1 MPKSRFSIDITDIII
16 FSTIFALAGL
26 WINPVVYYSLPRYE
40 ASGNLPAYPGQG
52 MDAAASFLITSTFG
66 NAWAGAFLIA
76 AVLSAVCGLAGLLLR
91 MQGGYARALRYL
103 PAIIMLLNFVQPMH
117 FFSDGLSIIAAL
129 GLMLLYQA
137 TARAQVIARTGLF
150 LVLGSVLFS
159 CAPNGFLVFAS
170 MGIIFE
176 IARKRNF
183 AAAVGQGVIAASIP
197 AIATICIFPSYTI
210 PQAYALV
217 WKTVLPNSPFA
228 LLHLALL
235 LYFPCGF
242 ALMLVMKGRSALL
255 SARKPSGRGTGF
267 QGVIVGATMAVLA
280 AIALWAITTSDF
292 HRNASMQCAMLA
304 ENWDRIIAIGE
315 KIPPASLTVVH
326 THLIDRALYKK
337 GRLLDDLCKFPQ
349 NQRAL
354 LLDVDDNKLS
364 GWSYFWKHACAGWTY
379 YDLGWVNGAENSACE
394 AATQGYR
401 PALLLLSR
409 IYAIKGMPDAARI
422 CLGKL
427 AQDPA
432 YRRRARE
439 LSSVLAAD
447 SALSANPDVR
457 QVRSIMLKA
466 DRLQSMDSP
475 LDLLISENPGN
486 RMAFEY
492 RIALHLMRGELDS
505 IATAVPKFRALGY
518 PRLPRLCEEA
528 LMLREMVMQKEPEL
542 YGYALSR
549 ETVSVFKNFFSIL
562 LTKHGGQA
570 KNAYHDLTKY
580 RDSYFFYCTY
590 FMKPAGVNR

>member
-16 FSTIFALAGL
+16 FITIFALAGL

-40 ASGNLPAYPGQG
+40 ASGNPPAYPGQG
-52 MDAAASFLITSTFG
+52 IEAAASFLIASTFG
-66 NAWAGAFLIA
+66 NAWAGAFLFA
-76 AVLSAVCGLAGLLLR
+76 AVLSAVCGLTGLLLR
-91 MQGGYARALRYL
+91 MQGGYARALGYP
-103 PAIIMLLNFVQPMH
+103 PAIIMLLHFVQPMH
-117 FFSDGLSIIAAL
+117 FLSDGLSIIAAL
-129 GLMLLYQA
+129 ALMLLYQA
-137 TARAQVIARTGLF
+137 IARLHAIARISLF
-150 LVLGSVLFS
+150 LVFGSALFS
-159 CAPNGFLVFAS
+159 CAPNGFIIFAS
-170 MGIIFE
+170 LGIIFG
-176 IARKRNF
+176 IAGKRNF
-183 AAAVGQGVIAASIP
+183 AAAAVQGVIAACIP
-197 AIATICIFPSYTI
+197 VCATICFFPSYTI

-235 LYFPCGF
+235 LYFPCSF
-242 ALMLVMKGRSALL
+242 ALMHAMKGRPALL
-255 SARKPSGRGTGF
+255 SVRKTVF
-267 QGVIVGATMAVLA
+267 QGAAIGATMAALA

-292 HRNASMQCAMLA
+292 HRNAGLQQAMLA
-304 ENWDRIIAIGE
+304 ENWDRIIATGE

-337 GRLLDDLCKFPQ
+337 GRLLDDLFKFPQ

-354 LLDVDDNKLS
+354 LFDIDDNKLS
-364 GWSYFWKHACAGWTY
+364 GWSYFWKHACVGWTY

-401 PALLLLSR
+401 PAWLLLSR
-409 IYAIKGMPDAARI
+409 IYAAKGMPDAARI

-432 YRRRARE
+432 YLHRARE
-439 LSSVLAAD
+439 ILSALATD
-447 SALSANPDVR
+447 SALSGMPDVR
-457 QVRSIMLKA
+457 QVRSIMLKT
-466 DRLQSMDSP
+466 DRLQSVESP
-475 LDLLISENPGN
+475 LDLLIIENPGN

-492 RIALHLMRGELDS
+492 RIAIQLLRGELDS
-505 IATAVPKFRALGY
+505 IAAAVPKFRALGY

-549 ETVSVFKNFFSIL
+549 ETIAAFKEFFSVL

-570 KNAYHDLTKY
+570 KNAYHDLAKY
-580 RDSYFFYCTY
+580 RGSYFFYCTY